1 MRRIVAEDFFCD
13 IGNSQCLRKQKEP
26 ELLPAPY
33 CSKTNQ
39 YASLQMNLI
48 LIRRISSSV

>member
-1 MRRIVAEDFFCD
+1 MRQIVAEAE
-13 IGNSQCLRKQKEP
+13 IKKAGITPGSTI
-26 ELLPAPY
+26 
-33 CSKTNQ
+33 SKTNDQ